1 VSLKVKPSL
10 GVLRATSTAAGRRK
24 TALAAFLTLS
34 CFCATARAEVLTS
47 RYAVSLD
54 GLRVGEAILHTD
66 LATSR
71 YKIGVS
77 ADVGLLLVSTQIQ
90 GEASGARS
98 GAKLTP
104 EHFQISMSGDDEDLI
119 EFRFAN
125 SPEAAADGAVRLR
138 GVFDPLSA
146 LLVASLKPSSPS
158 DHLCNTVL
166 PIFTGRERF
175 DLNLR
180 PKPADSAQL
189 EPALILCQATL
200 SEPLVGGTEETK
212 LAWEIGFMKSAKPQF
227 WLVERLVVPTS
238 KGVITIGRTET
249 SISQP

>member
-1 VSLKVKPSL
+1 VKSSL

-24 TALAAFLTLS
+24 TALAAFLTMS
-34 CFCATARAEVLTS
+34 CFCAAARAEVLTS

-54 GLRVGEAILHTD
+54 GLLVGEAVLHTD
-66 LATSR
+66 LAANH

-77 ADVGLLLVSTQIQ
+77 ADIGMLLVSMQIK
-90 GEASGARS
+90 GEASGTRS

-104 EHFQISMSGDDEDLI
+104 EHFQISTSGGDEDLI

-146 LLVASLKPSSPS
+146 LLVASLRPSSPS

-180 PKPADSAQL
+180 PKPADAAQR

-200 SEPLVGGTEETK
+200 SGPLGGGTEQTK

-227 WLVERLVVPTS
+227 WLVESLVVPTS
-238 KGVITIGRTET
+238 KGVIAIERRET
-249 SISQP
+249 SMSQP